1 MNYFE
6 IDRVIEELPKS
17 FAAPSATTWFKVSG
31 QTRPSIKE
39 YRDKV
44 IELMNNFKST
54 LFESYPK
61 NDRSAEF
68 IKYTKKEFEKAISE
82 VNRGNNKEVEKRF
95 RYFTEYS

>member
-31 QTRPSIKE
+31 QTRPSVKE

-54 LFESYPK
+54 LFESYPY
-61 NDRSAEF
+61 NDNSIEF
-68 IKYTKKEFEKAISE
+68 IEYAKRGLKKLFAQ
-82 VNRGNNKEVEKRF
+82 
-95 RYFTEYS
+95 